1 MANLSLNQVRKK
13 WNRAARIAKIKPRLR
28 RVNKKATV
36 RLVKQVMNRELETKY
51 VTDLRTCIPFNSIIG
66 NYNTEAYP
74 ALPGVGLQ
82 NTVNQTYT
90 RVGNEI
96 TPLSLTID
104 MCIGINSVQRSCAL
118 KVDVYVMTRKD
129 TKYLPTVLQRTD
141 SPQFFSQGYSPGI
154 TGYTGYPNNAYLRYN
169 LNEFSILKHK
179 SFILA
184 GNVGLP
190 NGDTTAGNSPNL
202 YPGCVKQL
210 HLKLDCPKTLKYSEL
225 TATTN
230 TYPNNYAPFIVI
242 GYSKVDGTG
251 PDSTFQSI
259 VASWTTAM
267 TFKDA

>member
-1 MANLSLNQVRKK
+1 MAPIKRGFKPKRKI
-13 WNRAARIAKIKPRLR
+13 RSIGIK

-51 VTDLRTCIPFNSIIG
+51 VTDMRTSIAFNSAIG
-66 NYNTEAYP
+66 NYNAEAY
-74 ALPGVGLQ
+74 AAIPGVGLQ

-96 TPLSLTID
+96 SPLSLTLD
-104 MCIGINSVQRSCAL
+104 MIIGLNSVQRSCAL

-129 TKYLPTVLQRTD
+129 TKYIPTILARTD
-141 SPQFFSQGYSPGI
+141 SPQFFNQGFSPGI
-154 TGYTGYPNNAYLRYN
+154 QNYTGYPNNAYLRYN

-202 YPGCVKQL
+202 LPGCAKQI
-210 HLKLDCPKTLKYSEL
+210 HFNIPCPKTLKYSEL
-225 TATTN
+225 TLTSA
-230 TYPNNYAPFIVI
+230 TYPMNFAPFLVI

-251 PDSTFQSI
+251 PDATFQSI
-259 VASWTTAM
+259 VASWTCAM